1 MVRRLPMAGAV
12 RSSQELLKD
21 RLALAFEN
29 DGSEDRN
36 AVLMSSIDPGC
47 WVKVK
52 ETRDIDE
59 TKL

>member
-1 MVRRLPMAGAV
+1 MAGSV

-29 DGSEDRN
+29 DGSEDGN

-52 ETRDIDE
+52 EARDIDE